1 MVRGPRVLVGGAR
14 DALAE
19 NLAQSRR
26 LRGDHHPLRLGRRL
40 GGGGLLSLGP
50 RGAYVGIVDILLVLP
65 VLFEQ
70 LFQLLWLC
78 VFILLVL
85 ERVAG
90 AVTTTAAGFFSRST
104 SARNAWSSAIIS
116 ATWALVNLATG
127 VREFGINRENFFNW
141 LNFQE
146 DLRWFVFLLF
156 SALF

>member
-90 AVTTTAAGFFSRST
+90 AVTTTAGFFSRST
-104 SARNAWSSAIIS
+104 LARNAWSSAIIS

-127 VREFGINRENFFNW
+127 GSGIWYKQREFF
-141 LNFQE
+141 
-146 DLRWFVFLLF
+146 
-156 SALF
+156 